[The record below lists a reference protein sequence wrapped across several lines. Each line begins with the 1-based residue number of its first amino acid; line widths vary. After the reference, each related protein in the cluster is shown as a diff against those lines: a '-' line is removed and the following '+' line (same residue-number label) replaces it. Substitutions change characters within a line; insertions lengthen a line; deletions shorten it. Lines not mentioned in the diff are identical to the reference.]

1 MTINNSSKIPY
12 DFHIKRMWKSRDPMD
27 FLKHLEG
34 FFQQHAIQASFS
46 LQKEMNDAFDFSRK
60 LMAV

>member
-1 MTINNSSKIPY
+1 
-12 DFHIKRMWKSRDPMD
+12 MD

-60 LMAV
+60 LMAA